1 MKIHFVTSEAL
12 PFSKTGGLADVVYGL
27 SKSFVKLKHNTT
39 VITPLYGSID
49 KKKFKKLASIPVV
62 MNWRNLVADL
72 YEVNLD
78 GIRYIF
84 IANDYYFN
92 RATLYGF
99 DDETERFAFFSLAY
113 IQLIKRLNL
122 IPDIVHVHDWETA
135 MIPLLLK
142 LENYQIKTVLTIHNP
157 AFQGSSYPGA
167 ICDYFNIP
175 FKYFENGTCRFHDY
189 FSSLKTGIVTCDL
202 LTTVSKTHAIELLE
216 DLEDYNGIGHVIK
229 LRKDDFIGI
238 ANGVDDKEFDPL
250 NDEYIEYHYDKT
262 SVFSQKLAAKKA
274 LVKELNLSDDGPV
287 FGIIS
292 RLTEQKG
299 LDFLPSIIEVIK
311 KKNGKLLVLGSGQKE
326 YEKLMFELAKKYPE
340 TVYYYCG
347 YSNLLAHKIYS
358 SSDFLLMPSRYE
370 PCGISQLVAKRYG
383 TLPIVSNVGG
393 LVDTVIPFV
402 SMDDV
407 NKADGFRFDIKDL
420 KSMTRCINAAIKVY
434 NKKTV
439 MQQMIINA
447 MEYKSDWIDI
457 APTYIDCY
465 QKLMR
470 VE

>member
-1 MKIHFVTSEAL
+1 M
-12 PFSKTGGLADVVYGL
+12 
-27 SKSFVKLKHNTT
+27 
-39 VITPLYGSID
+39 
-49 KKKFKKLASIPVV
+49 
-62 MNWRNLVADL
+62 
-72 YEVNLD
+72 
-78 GIRYIF
+78 
-84 IANDYYFN
+84 
-92 RATLYGF
+92 
-99 DDETERFAFFSLAY
+99 
-113 IQLIKRLNL
+113 
-122 IPDIVHVHDWETA
+122 
-135 MIPLLLK
+135 
-142 LENYQIKTVLTIHNP
+142 
-157 AFQGSSYPGA
+157 
-167 ICDYFNIP
+167 
-175 FKYFENGTCRFHDY
+175 
-189 FSSLKTGIVTCDL
+189 
-202 LTTVSKTHAIELLE
+202 
-216 DLEDYNGIGHVIK
+216 
-229 LRKDDFIGI
+229 
-238 ANGVDDKEFDPL
+238 
-250 NDEYIEYHYDKT
+250 
-262 SVFSQKLAAKKA
+262 
-274 LVKELNLSDDGPV
+274 
-287 FGIIS
+287 
-292 RLTEQKG
+292 
-299 LDFLPSIIEVIK
+299 
-311 KKNGKLLVLGSGQKE
+311 VLGSGQKE

-420 KSMTRCINAAIKVY
+420 NSMTRCINAAIKVY